1 MSRDAQY
8 IHHQWHIED
17 PSLFTSCPK
26 LDLAEFDPP
35 GAYSHPAWVPAT
47 GVQASRP
54 HMGCSSAMDDPLLKE
69 WSMDVLRGSADRSRD
84 ADLQELLKLYDE

>member
-1 MSRDAQY
+1 MSKDAQY
-8 IHHQWHIED
+8 VHHQWHIED

-35 GAYSHPAWVPAT
+35 RLYDHPAWVPPT

-54 HMGCSSAMDDPLLKE
+54 HPGTSSMEDTLLAE
-69 WSMDVLRGSADRSRD
+69 WSVDVLRGSVGRSRD
-84 ADLQELLKLYDE
+84 ADLQELLKLYEE